1 MLSVSRCTLR
11 SRAATNSAAQCSGET
26 LAQIC
31 DLGFELAAR
40 AAAFRRQDQHSDS
53 AEHTRG
59 KNTAHVGRGGGRDDG
74 HQRAE
79 SERTRADCC
88 RRRDGSTGA
97 IGECLGLDA
106 AIERFYDA
114 LRLAADRVE
123 QGRSVVVE
131 AANLFAR
138 HVLTVRLPALRQ
150 A

>member
-1 MLSVSRCTLR
+1 MSVIRCTLR
-11 SRAATNSAAQCSGET
+11 S
-26 LAQIC
+26 
-31 DLGFELAAR
+31 R
-40 AAAFRRQDQHSDS
+40 AAAFRRQDQHSNS

-59 KNTAHVGRGGGRDDG
+59 KNTAHVGRGSGGDDG
-74 HQRAE
+74 HQRPE

-88 RRRDGSTGA
+88 SRRDGSTGA
-97 IGECLGLDA
+97 ISECLCLNA

-123 QGRSVVVE
+123 KGRSVVAE

-138 HVLTVRLPALRQ
+138 HVLTARLPALRK